1 MWAFKF
7 VSVYWTFA
15 HELLDDAVSL
25 AIKDY
30 KNRNKK
36 VFSFETNVLS
46 NFGGAKG
53 VKGCKGSKGKLK

>member
-1 MWAFKF
+1 MNQILVQGLK
-7 VSVYWTFA
+7 
-15 HELLDDAVSL
+15 ELLDDAVSL